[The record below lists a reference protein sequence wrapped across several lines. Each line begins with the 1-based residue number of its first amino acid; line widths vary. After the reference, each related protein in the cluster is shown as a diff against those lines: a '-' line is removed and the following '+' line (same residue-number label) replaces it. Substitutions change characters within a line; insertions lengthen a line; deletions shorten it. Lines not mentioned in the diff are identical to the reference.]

1 MLIIILERASE
12 VHNLGKRCT
21 MFIRTS
27 FADVWR
33 IDSFCVLITYSRS
46 SCWPKIL
53 NTFMTWHLLRVL
65 SHKDTTPQDKQLY
78 MYNVKFEKM
87 TNHGSLKFW
96 LKNKFSFSMNSI
108 ELVHWGKILY
118 YSLFT
123 NFLLILNYIV
133 TLLYIF
139 SIYNL
144 CFYRQNLFLAFP
156 RISCC
161 SYSFKKNFP
170 NSKSILSSKLL
181 ILGKNLCFNK
191 LTCM

>member
-1 MLIIILERASE
+1 MLLIILERASKI
-12 VHNLGKRCT
+12 HNLGKRCT

-87 TNHGSLKFW
+87 TTMGVWNFDWKI
-96 LKNKFSFSMNSI
+96 SFPFQWIQLNLYI
-108 ELVHWGKILY
+108 EVKYFIILY
-118 YSLFT
+118 
-123 NFLLILNYIV
+123 LLIFFLFQII
-133 TLLYIF
+133 LLHYYTFFQSIILVFTATIYF
-139 SIYNL
+139 SL
-144 CFYRQNLFLAFP
+144 PQKFMLFV
-156 RISCC
+156 
-161 SYSFKKNFP
+161 
-170 NSKSILSSKLL
+170 
-181 ILGKNLCFNK
+181 
-191 LTCM
+191 